1 MNYTYTE
8 ILSSASHVVG
18 IIGVLVI
25 LWGVLVAT
33 IATVRVELRAL
44 RRERAR
50 RDKLLLRQQLGSS
63 LLLGLEFLIAA
74 DVVRTVVQPTLE
86 EVAILG
92 GIVAIRTV
100 ISYFLHREMAED
112 TDTLVGEKQAQA
124 SPPPSSD

>member
-1 MNYTYTE
+1 VELDATS
-8 ILSSASHVVG
+8 ILGYVSHGVG
-18 IIGVLVI
+18 IVGVAVI

-33 IATVRVELRAL
+33 IATVRVEVRAL
-44 RRERAR
+44 RHERTK
-50 RDKLLLRQQLGSS
+50 RDRLLLRQQLGSS

-86 EVAILG
+86 EVGILG

-112 TDTLVGEKQAQA
+112 IYTLGGEKQAQESA
-124 SPPPSSD
+124 SSSD